1 MATVASPTTAPSAT
15 GRPNSVAS
23 DSSNNPPLSAT
34 SMSRTTTSPL
44 PHDASK
50 LPQDFIDHLCLI
62 TKSLIDTKPLPAL
75 RQTPYGHFVQPR
87 SSNNTNQSSAGGGL
101 ASNFTT
107 LKSPL
112 SKRSSNNNKPTAA
125 SVVSHSL
132 PLSPALTPD
141 ADEASTATTSP
152 STSATTPASS
162 DAVSPMPAAP
172 DGPGTGTTEMDQV
185 PSDYLSVDP
194 SHRSAGDDA
203 QTPRV
208 PVNTQDV
215 SSSSSFPASS
225 SSSIPILPTHDHH
238 HHHHDRSISLDLV
251 TAEAEAEFE
260 EDDDDENTVSLPLP
274 KFHFERGDDRTQLIE
289 RNIGILVERL
299 WYAEDQLATLYVERE
314 TALLNGA
321 DVVEA
326 VRRASTVPNS
336 RTGSSAGKV
345 GGASGG
351 GAGGGTTA
359 TTTGK
364 RGFTY
369 TFPYPLSHVP
379 PQSSSYPLSYP
390 LGVGADGGP
399 VLLAAPRRSGGSV
412 YAGSSAGSS
421 VGGTHQQGVN
431 SSGVGGVEMGTGD
444 LHASSSSSSSSSSSG
459 GVEDGGGGLVPS
471 TSAAHHHPSALEQ
484 HLNSGAVALAAA
496 SSIRGGGGGD
506 DFDEDE
512 VSSAH
517 AALGAFE
524 RYSTDESGL
533 SAQEELRLLKA
544 QVQDIARV
552 CKAVAFGDLSQH
564 ITVPVQGPVMVELKD
579 IINQMVD
586 RLSNFAAEVTRV
598 SLEVGTEG
606 KLGGQVEVEGVEGR
620 WKELKD
626 VVNRLAENLTNQ
638 VRGVALVTKAVA
650 RGDLSKKIDVQA
662 DGEILELKLTINVM
676 VDQLRHFANEVTRVS
691 REVGSKGQLGGQ
703 AHVPGVQGVWKEL
716 TDNVNRM
723 CSNLTEQVRSIGMV
737 TTAVAK
743 GDLTKTIDIDVE
755 GEMAQLK
762 DTVNSM
768 VGQLRIFA
776 SEVVRM
782 SVEVGTYGKLG
793 GQAHVPNVE
802 GTWKDLTE
810 NVNKMADNLTS
821 QVREIARVTKC
832 VAEGVLT
839 EFITVDVKGEILDLK
854 LTVNNMVRQLKTLSD
869 EIIRVSVEVG
879 TEGRLGGQANVE
891 DVKGQWQVLTE
902 RVNMMASNL
911 TTQVRSIAT
920 VTTAVARG
928 DLSKTINV
936 EVRGEFLD
944 LKLTVNN
951 MVESLR
957 TFSTEVTRVAKEVGT
972 EGKLGG
978 RATVL
983 GVGGTWKDL
992 TDSVNTMAA
1001 NLTLQVR
1008 SIAHATT
1015 AVARGDLTQKVTIS
1029 VSGEILDLVNTI
1041 NNMIDQLSF
1050 FASEVTRVAREVG
1063 IEGKLGVQAQKKDIK
1078 GKWAEITDNVNVM
1091 ANNLTSQVRAFA
1103 QITAAATDG
1112 DFTRFVTV
1120 EASGEMDSLKTK
1132 INQMVYSL
1140 RESIQKNT
1148 AAREA
1153 AELAN
1158 RSKSEFLAN
1167 MSHEIRT
1174 PMNGIIGMTALTLE
1188 TELSR
1193 SQRENLVT
1201 VSTLAGNLLAIID
1214 DILDISK
1221 IEAGRM
1227 NVEEIPFSLR
1237 GIVFSVLKTLSV
1249 RATQK
1254 KLNLMYEVHP
1264 DCPDPLIGDA
1274 LRLKQI
1280 ITNLIGNAVKF
1291 TEAGGRVALKCSLAK
1306 MESPGE
1312 ALLEFCASDS
1322 GIGIKQDK
1330 LDVIFDTFCQADG
1343 STTRKYG
1350 GTGLGLSISRRLVNL
1365 MGGDLWVRSHYGRG
1379 SDFFFTMLVKLD
1391 NLGKDQVHE
1400 KMRPYQGRNI
1410 FYLDTLHDQTGVQ
1423 TMLEELGLKSFT
1435 VHSVQ
1440 EASERKKGMPR
1451 IDAIVA
1457 DSLSVIEDLRTVEHL
1472 RYIPINLVSPT
1483 TLMLNLTYCLDH
1495 GISSY
1500 INTPTT
1506 LADLYYALLPSL
1518 ESSAAAPTEGNHE
1531 VTYDIL
1537 LAEDNV
1543 VNQKLARKILE
1554 NQGHKVDIVD
1564 NGELAVMAVKKR
1576 QYDVVLMDVSMPVMG
1591 GIEATMAIRRF
1602 EASLGDERVPIVAL
1616 TAHAMLGDKEKCL
1629 KAGMS
1634 AYVSK
1639 PIRRV
1644 ELISTLHSLLANK
1657 KGRGSN

>member
-1 MATVASPTTAPSAT
+1 MASAAYNSTGGLSRASRSTSTV
-15 GRPNSVAS
+15 
-23 DSSNNPPLSAT
+23 
-34 SMSRTTTSPL
+34 L
-44 PHDASK
+44 PEADQWPK
-50 LPQDFIDHLCLI
+50 DFIDHLLLLTQAI
-62 TKSLIDTKPLPAL
+62 VDAK
-75 RQTPYGHFVQPR
+75 QPTVVPQQQFQSQSSFANNGTTNNNGQASH
-87 SSNNTNQSSAGGGL
+87 SSNGGALNNTKENG
-101 ASNFTT
+101 
-107 LKSPL
+107 
-112 SKRSSNNNKPTAA
+112 
-125 SVVSHSL
+125 HSL
-132 PLSPALTPD
+132 L
-141 ADEASTATTSP
+141 
-152 STSATTPASS
+152 
-162 DAVSPMPAAP
+162 
-172 DGPGTGTTEMDQV
+172 
-185 PSDYLSVDP
+185 
-194 SHRSAGDDA
+194 
-203 QTPRV
+203 
-208 PVNTQDV
+208 N
-215 SSSSSFPASS
+215 
-225 SSSIPILPTHDHH
+225 
-238 HHHHDRSISLDLV
+238 
-251 TAEAEAEFE
+251 
-260 EDDDDENTVSLPLP
+260 LPLP
-274 KFHFERGDDRTQLIE
+274 RFHFEKGDKRAEQIE
-289 RNIGILVERL
+289 ANIGKLVERL
-299 WYAEDQLATLYVERE
+299 WSAEDQLALVKQQT
-314 TALLNGA
+314 
-321 DVVEA
+321 
-326 VRRASTVPNS
+326 S
-336 RTGSSAGKV
+336 RTDKR
-345 GGASGG
+345 
-351 GAGGGTTA
+351 A
-359 TTTGK
+359 TL
-364 RGFTY
+364 
-369 TFPYPLSHVP
+369 PYPVSQAH

-390 LGVGADGGP
+390 LGFDSSGP
-399 VLLAAPRRSGGSV
+399 VLLTPATPDEGEATETP
-412 YAGSSAGSS
+412 
-421 VGGTHQQGVN
+421 
-431 SSGVGGVEMGTGD
+431 E
-444 LHASSSSSSSSSSSG
+444 
-459 GVEDGGGGLVPS
+459 
-471 TSAAHHHPSALEQ
+471 
-484 HLNSGAVALAAA
+484 GAM
-496 SSIRGGGGGD
+496 
-506 DFDEDE
+506 
-512 VSSAH
+512 
-517 AALGAFE
+517 GAFE
-524 RYSTDESGL
+524 RYSDESGL

-564 ITVPVQGPVMVELKD
+564 ITVPVQGHVMVELKD

-586 RLSNFAAEVTRV
+586 RLSTFAAEVTRV
-598 SLEVGTEG
+598 SLEVGTQG

-662 DGEILELKLTINVM
+662 DGEILELKVTINVM
-676 VDQLRHFANEVTRVS
+676 VDQLKQFANEVTRVS
-691 REVGSKGQLGGQ
+691 REVGSQGQLGGQ
-703 AHVPGVQGVWKEL
+703 ADVPGVQGVWEEL
-716 TDNVNRM
+716 TINVNRM

-743 GDLTKTIDIDVE
+743 GDLTKTIDIEAE

-782 SVEVGTYGKLG
+782 SMEVGTHGKLG
-793 GQAHVPNVE
+793 GQAVVPNVK
-802 GTWKDLTE
+802 GTWKNLTD

-854 LTVNNMVRQLKTLSD
+854 MTVNNMVRQLKTLSD

-879 TEGRLGGQANVE
+879 TEGRLGGQANVAG
-891 DVKGQWQVLTE
+891 VKGQWQVLTE

-978 RATVL
+978 RANVL

-1008 SIAHATT
+1008 TIAYATT
-1015 AVARGDLTQKVTIS
+1015 AVARGDLTQKVTIH
-1029 VSGEILDLVNTI
+1029 VSGEMLDLVNTI

-1063 IEGKLGVQAQKKDIK
+1063 TEGKLGVQAQKKDVEGIW
-1078 GKWAEITDNVNVM
+1078 GEITDNVNIM

-1140 RESIQKNT
+1140 RDSIQKNT

-1254 KLNLMYEVHP
+1254 RLNLLYEVAP
-1264 DCPDPLIGDA
+1264 DCPDPLVGDA

-1280 ITNLIGNAVKF
+1280 ITNLIGNAIKF
-1291 TEAGGRVALKCSLAK
+1291 TEAGGRVTLKCALKSMA
-1306 MESPGE
+1306 SPSQ
-1312 ALLEFCASDS
+1312 AMLEFCASDS

-1365 MGGDLWVRSHYGRG
+1365 MGGDLWVRSRYGEG

-1391 NLGKDQVHE
+1391 DGFDTVQVRE
-1400 KMRPYQGRNI
+1400 KMRPYQGRTV
-1410 FYLDTLHDQTGVQ
+1410 FYLDTLHDQTGIRDK
-1423 TMLEELGLKSFT
+1423 LEELGLRVT
-1435 VHSVQ
+1435 AVHSIE
-1440 EASERKKGMPR
+1440 EASAQRRRIGR

-1457 DSLSVIEDLRTVEHL
+1457 DSLSIVEDIRSLDHL

-1483 TLMLNLTYCLDH
+1483 PLVLNLTQCLDY

-1500 INTPTT
+1500 INTPTE
-1506 LADLYYALLPSL
+1506 LCDLYYALLPSL
-1518 ESSAAAPTEGNHE
+1518 ESSASVPTEGQNE
-1531 VTYDIL
+1531 IVYDIL
-1537 LAEDNV
+1537 LAEDNL
-1543 VNQKLARKILE
+1543 VNQKLARKILT
-1554 NQGHKVDIVD
+1554 NQGHRVEVVD
-1564 NGELAVMAVKKR
+1564 NGELALQKVR
-1576 QYDVVLMDVSMPVMG
+1576 ERNYDVVLMDVSMPVMG
-1591 GIEATMAIRRF
+1591 GIEATRLIREF
-1602 EASLGDERVPIVAL
+1602 EKELSAQQGSIQRVPIIAL
-1616 TAHAMLGDKEKCL
+1616 TAHAMLGDRERCIA
-1629 KAGMS
+1629 AGMDG
-1634 AYVSK
+1634 YCSK
-1639 PIRRV
+1639 PLKSRD
-1644 ELISTLHSLLANK
+1644 LLSTMRQVVQEAQAKRLPEN
-1657 KGRGSN
+1657 

>member
-1 MATVASPTTAPSAT
+1 MDASIPST
-15 GRPNSVAS
+15 LSRP
-23 DSSNNPPLSAT
+23 
-34 SMSRTTTSPL
+34 TTSPL
-44 PHDASK
+44 PDSED
-50 LPQDFIDHLCLI
+50 LPRNFLDHLLVI
-62 TKSLIDTKPLPAL
+62 TNSIVHTSRPSSHRRTGAVAPTGHA
-75 RQTPYGHFVQPR
+75 YGIPIPGSR
-87 SSNNTNQSSAGGGL
+87 STS
-101 ASNFTT
+101 
-107 LKSPL
+107 
-112 SKRSSNNNKPTAA
+112 
-125 SVVSHSL
+125 SHSAATDPESVNGSDAA
-132 PLSPALTPD
+132 PLENAAEDDKDDSRTP
-141 ADEASTATTSP
+141 TS
-152 STSATTPASS
+152 SATTNPSPSRSS
-162 DAVSPMPAAP
+162 
-172 DGPGTGTTEMDQV
+172 
-185 PSDYLSVDP
+185 
-194 SHRSAGDDA
+194 
-203 QTPRV
+203 
-208 PVNTQDV
+208 
-215 SSSSSFPASS
+215 
-225 SSSIPILPTHDHH
+225 
-238 HHHHDRSISLDLV
+238 
-251 TAEAEAEFE
+251 
-260 EDDDDENTVSLPLP
+260 VSLPLP
-274 KFHFERGDDRTQLIE
+274 RYHFDGGDSRTETIEANIGYLIE
-289 RNIGILVERL
+289 RMFK
-299 WYAEDQLATLYVERE
+299 AEDQLAAINAQQAQAKNDKPKSPVSPSLTDSS
-314 TALLNGA
+314 G
-321 DVVEA
+321 
-326 VRRASTVPNS
+326 RR
-336 RTGSSAGKV
+336 SSFAN
-345 GGASGG
+345 
-351 GAGGGTTA
+351 
-359 TTTGK
+359 
-364 RGFTY
+364 
-369 TFPYPLSHVP
+369 FPYPLSHAH
-379 PQSSSYPLSYP
+379 PQSSTYPLSYP
-390 LGVGADGGP
+390 LGMGRDGP
-399 VLLAAPRRSGGSV
+399 VLLTSGDPT
-412 YAGSSAGSS
+412 ADPESA
-421 VGGTHQQGVN
+421 V
-431 SSGVGGVEMGTGD
+431 
-444 LHASSSSSSSSSSSG
+444 
-459 GVEDGGGGLVPS
+459 
-471 TSAAHHHPSALEQ
+471 
-484 HLNSGAVALAAA
+484 
-496 SSIRGGGGGD
+496 
-506 DFDEDE
+506 
-512 VSSAH
+512 
-517 AALGAFE
+517 GAFE
-524 RYSTDESGL
+524 RYSDESGL

-564 ITVPVQGPVMVELKD
+564 ITVPVQGHVMVELKD

-586 RLSNFAAEVTRV
+586 RLSNFATEVTRV

-620 WKELKD
+620 WRELKD
-626 VVNRLAENLTNQ
+626 VVNRLAANLTTQ

-650 RGDLSKKIDVQA
+650 RGDLSQKIDVEA
-662 DGEILELKLTINVM
+662 NGEILELKVTINVM
-676 VDQLRHFANEVTRVS
+676 VEQLRRFANEVTRVS
-691 REVGSKGQLGGQ
+691 REVGSAGQLGGQ
-703 AHVPGVQGVWKEL
+703 AQVPGVEGVWKEL
-716 TDNVNRM
+716 TVNVNRM
-723 CSNLTEQVRSIGMV
+723 CSNLTEQVRSIGIV

-743 GDLTKTIDIDVE
+743 GDLTKTIDIEAE

-782 SVEVGTYGKLG
+782 SMEVGTYGKLG

-839 EFITVDVKGEILDLK
+839 EFINVDVKGEILELK

-879 TEGRLGGQANVE
+879 TNGRLGGQANVQ
-891 DVKGQWQVLTE
+891 DVKGQWAELTQT
-902 RVNMMASNL
+902 VNMMASNL

-920 VTTAVARG
+920 VTTAVAKG

-936 EVRGEFLD
+936 EVSGEFQD
-944 LKLTVNN
+944 LKQTVNN

-1001 NLTLQVR
+1001 NLTMQVR
-1008 SIAHATT
+1008 TIAHATT

-1029 VSGEILDLVNTI
+1029 VSGEILDLVDTI

-1063 IEGKLGVQAQKKDIK
+1063 TEGKLGVQAQKKDIR
-1078 GKWAEITDNVNVM
+1078 GKWAEITDNVNIM

-1112 DFTRFVTV
+1112 DFSRFVTV

-1140 RESIQKNT
+1140 RDSIQKNT

-1237 GIVFSVLKTLSV
+1237 NIVFSVLKTLSV

-1254 KLNLMYEVHP
+1254 KLNLMYEVAP
-1264 DCPDPLIGDA
+1264 DCPDPLVGDA

-1291 TEAGGRVALKCSLAK
+1291 TEAGGRVALKCTLAK
-1306 MESPGE
+1306 QISATE
-1312 ALLEFCASDS
+1312 AMLEFCASDS

-1365 MGGDLWVRSHYGRG
+1365 MGGDLWVRSNYGHG
-1379 SDFFFTMLVKLD
+1379 SDFFFTMVVKLD
-1391 NLGKDQVHE
+1391 TVSPEQILE
-1400 KMRPYQGRNI
+1400 KMRPFAGRNI
-1410 FYLDTLHDQTGVQ
+1410 FYLDTLHDTTGVAD
-1423 TMLEELGLKSFT
+1423 MLVQLGLKPYVF
-1435 VHSVQ
+1435 HSIE
-1440 EASERKKGMPR
+1440 EAAKHTNSISR
-1451 IDAIVA
+1451 IDAIIA
-1457 DSLSVIEDLRTVEHL
+1457 DSLNVVEELRMVEHL
-1472 RYIPINLVSPT
+1472 RYIPINLVSRSMLT
-1483 TLMLNLTYCLDH
+1483 LNLTYCLDH
-1495 GISSY
+1495 GIASY
-1500 INTPTT
+1500 INTPAK
-1506 LADLYYALLPSL
+1506 LADLGYAMFASL
-1518 ESSAAAPTEGNHE
+1518 ESSAADPSEGNASE
-1531 VTYDIL
+1531 VYDIL
-1537 LAEDNV
+1537 LCEDNK
-1543 VNQKLARKILE
+1543 VNIVIARRMLE
-1554 NQGHKVDIVD
+1554 REGHKVQTVSDGQQAVD
-1564 NGELAVMAVKKR
+1564 AVKGGR
-1576 QYDVVLMDVSMPVMG
+1576 FDVVLMDVSMPVMS
-1591 GIEATMAIRRF
+1591 GIEATQSIRAYEEAIQRPRT
-1602 EASLGDERVPIVAL
+1602 PIIAL
-1616 TAHAMLGDKEKCL
+1616 TAHAMKGDKERCL
-1629 KAGMS
+1629 ASGMDDYCSKPLRKLDLLTAIRQVTINKRKERDQMS
-1634 AYVSK
+1634 AQGRYKALGAPPQSS
-1639 PIRRV
+1639 
-1644 ELISTLHSLLANK
+1644 STTASLLAAAAAAAAAASSSSQSSSTSISPSTSRRGTSDSTNK
-1657 KGRGSN
+1657 IEEVNGNDERQT

>member
-1 MATVASPTTAPSAT
+1 M
-15 GRPNSVAS
+15 
-23 DSSNNPPLSAT
+23 DSLTEAAN
-34 SMSRTTTSPL
+34 
-44 PHDASK
+44 
-50 LPQDFIDHLCLI
+50 
-62 TKSLIDTKPLPAL
+62 
-75 RQTPYGHFVQPR
+75 VQ
-87 SSNNTNQSSAGGGL
+87 
-101 ASNFTT
+101 
-107 LKSPL
+107 
-112 SKRSSNNNKPTAA
+112 
-125 SVVSHSL
+125 
-132 PLSPALTPD
+132 
-141 ADEASTATTSP
+141 
-152 STSATTPASS
+152 
-162 DAVSPMPAAP
+162 
-172 DGPGTGTTEMDQV
+172 
-185 PSDYLSVDP
+185 
-194 SHRSAGDDA
+194 
-203 QTPRV
+203 
-208 PVNTQDV
+208 
-215 SSSSSFPASS
+215 
-225 SSSIPILPTHDHH
+225 
-238 HHHHDRSISLDLV
+238 
-251 TAEAEAEFE
+251 
-260 EDDDDENTVSLPLP
+260 
-274 KFHFERGDDRTQLIE
+274 
-289 RNIGILVERL
+289 
-299 WYAEDQLATLYVERE
+299 
-314 TALLNGA
+314 
-321 DVVEA
+321 
-326 VRRASTVPNS
+326 
-336 RTGSSAGKV
+336 
-345 GGASGG
+345 
-351 GAGGGTTA
+351 
-359 TTTGK
+359 
-364 RGFTY
+364 
-369 TFPYPLSHVP
+369 
-379 PQSSSYPLSYP
+379 
-390 LGVGADGGP
+390 
-399 VLLAAPRRSGGSV
+399 
-412 YAGSSAGSS
+412 
-421 VGGTHQQGVN
+421 
-431 SSGVGGVEMGTGD
+431 
-444 LHASSSSSSSSSSSG
+444 
-459 GVEDGGGGLVPS
+459 
-471 TSAAHHHPSALEQ
+471 
-484 HLNSGAVALAAA
+484 
-496 SSIRGGGGGD
+496 
-506 DFDEDE
+506 
-512 VSSAH
+512 
-517 AALGAFE
+517 
-524 RYSTDESGL
+524 
-533 SAQEELRLLKA
+533 
-544 QVQDIARV
+544 
-552 CKAVAFGDLSQH
+552 
-564 ITVPVQGPVMVELKD
+564 
-579 IINQMVD
+579 
-586 RLSNFAAEVTRV
+586 
-598 SLEVGTEG
+598 
-606 KLGGQVEVEGVEGR
+606 
-620 WKELKD
+620 
-626 VVNRLAENLTNQ
+626 
-638 VRGVALVTKAVA
+638 
-650 RGDLSKKIDVQA
+650 
-662 DGEILELKLTINVM
+662 
-676 VDQLRHFANEVTRVS
+676 
-691 REVGSKGQLGGQ
+691 
-703 AHVPGVQGVWKEL
+703 
-716 TDNVNRM
+716 VNRM

-743 GDLTKTIDIDVE
+743 GDLTKTIDIDAE

-782 SVEVGTYGKLG
+782 SMEVGTHGKLG
-793 GQAHVPNVE
+793 GQAVVPNVK
-802 GTWKDLTE
+802 GTWKNLTE

-854 LTVNNMVRQLKTLSD
+854 MTVNNMVRQLKTLSD

-879 TEGRLGGQANVE
+879 TEGRLGGQANVD

-1008 SIAHATT
+1008 TIAHATT
-1015 AVARGDLTQKVTIS
+1015 AVARGDLTQKVTIL
-1029 VSGEILDLVNTI
+1029 VSGEMLDLVNTI

-1063 IEGKLGVQAQKKDIK
+1063 TEGKLGVQAQKKDIE
-1078 GKWAEITDNVNVM
+1078 GKWGEITDNVNIM

-1140 RESIQKNT
+1140 RDSIQKNT
-1148 AAREA
+1148 LAREA

-1249 RATQK
+1249 RAAQK
-1254 KLNLMYEVHP
+1254 RLNLLYEVAP

-1291 TEAGGRVALKCSLAK
+1291 TEAGGRVALKCTLSK
-1306 MESPGE
+1306 MVSPSQ

-1365 MGGDLWVRSHYGRG
+1365 MGGDLWVRSHYGEG

-1391 NLGKDQVHE
+1391 EGFDSFQVRE
-1400 KMRPYQGRNI
+1400 KMRPYLGRTV
-1410 FYLDTLHDQTGVQ
+1410 FYLDTLHDKTGIRSQ
-1423 TMLEELGLKSFT
+1423 LEELGLRVT
-1435 VHSVQ
+1435 LVHSIE
-1440 EASERKKGMPR
+1440 EASQQRRKQGR
-1451 IDAIVA
+1451 IDAIVT
-1457 DSLSVIEDLRTVEHL
+1457 DCLTIVEDIRSLDHL

-1483 TLMLNLTYCLDH
+1483 QLVLNLTQCLDF

-1500 INTPTT
+1500 INTPTI
-1506 LADLYYALLPSL
+1506 LSDLYYALLPSL
-1518 ESSAAAPTEGNHE
+1518 ESSASVPTEGQNE
-1531 VTYDIL
+1531 IVYDIL
-1537 LAEDNV
+1537 LAEDNL
-1543 VNQKLARKILE
+1543 VNQKLAKKILT
-1554 NQGHKVDIVD
+1554 NQGHRVEVVD
-1564 NGELAVMAVKKR
+1564 NGELALEKVR
-1576 QYDVVLMDVSMPVMG
+1576 DRSYDVVLMDVSMPVMG
-1591 GIEATMAIRRF
+1591 GIEATRLIREF
-1602 EASLGDERVPIVAL
+1602 EKELSSQGTALRVPIIAL
-1616 TAHAMLGDKEKCL
+1616 TAHAMLGDKERCIA
-1629 KAGMS
+1629 AGMDG
-1634 AYVSK
+1634 YCSK
-1639 PIRRV
+1639 PLKSRDLLSTMRQVIQDCLAKRETV
-1644 ELISTLHSLLANK
+1644 E
-1657 KGRGSN
+1657 

>member
-1 MATVASPTTAPSAT
+1 
-15 GRPNSVAS
+15 
-23 DSSNNPPLSAT
+23 
-34 SMSRTTTSPL
+34 MSRTTSSPL
-44 PHDASK
+44 PDIGD
-50 LPQDFIDHLCLI
+50 LPSNFVDHLLLI
-62 TKSLIDTKPLPAL
+62 TQSLVNSKPP
-75 RQTPYGHFVQPR
+75 P
-87 SSNNTNQSSAGGGL
+87 
-101 ASNFTT
+101 
-107 LKSPL
+107 
-112 SKRSSNNNKPTAA
+112 
-125 SVVSHSL
+125 SVVW
-132 PLSPALTPD
+132 
-141 ADEASTATTSP
+141 
-152 STSATTPASS
+152 
-162 DAVSPMPAAP
+162 
-172 DGPGTGTTEMDQV
+172 
-185 PSDYLSVDP
+185 
-194 SHRSAGDDA
+194 
-203 QTPRV
+203 
-208 PVNTQDV
+208 QDV
-215 SSSSSFPASS
+215 DGGSWKQNRRQRTESTNAEHATSSVISEP
-225 SSSIPILPTHDHH
+225 IPENGT
-238 HHHHDRSISLDLV
+238 LDEDGGTV
-251 TAEAEAEFE
+251 T
-260 EDDDDENTVSLPLP
+260 LPLP
-274 KFHFERGDDRTQLIE
+274 RFHYDGGDEKTQKIE
-289 RNIGILVERL
+289 ANIGRLVERL
-299 WYAEDQLATLYVERE
+299 WRAEDELERIHQQQSKERRSSTLD
-314 TALLNGA
+314 NG
-321 DVVEA
+321 DSEA
-326 VRRASTVPNS
+326 PLSP
-336 RTGSSAGKV
+336 TGSDTMSFSRSK
-345 GGASGG
+345 
-351 GAGGGTTA
+351 
-359 TTTGK
+359 
-364 RGFTY
+364 
-369 TFPYPLSHVP
+369 FPYPLSHAH
-379 PQSSSYPLSYP
+379 PQSSTYPLSYP
-390 LGVGADGGP
+390 LGMGRDGP
-399 VLLAAPRRSGGSV
+399 VLLTPAGGSGA
-412 YAGSSAGSS
+412 AGGASAGA
-421 VGGTHQQGVN
+421 
-431 SSGVGGVEMGTGD
+431 E
-444 LHASSSSSSSSSSSG
+444 
-459 GVEDGGGGLVPS
+459 
-471 TSAAHHHPSALEQ
+471 
-484 HLNSGAVALAAA
+484 GAV
-496 SSIRGGGGGD
+496 
-506 DFDEDE
+506 
-512 VSSAH
+512 
-517 AALGAFE
+517 GAFE
-524 RYSTDESGL
+524 RYDDESGL
-533 SAQEELRLLKA
+533 SAQDELNLLKA

-564 ITVPVQGPVMVELKD
+564 ITVPVQGHVMVELKD

-586 RLSNFAAEVTRV
+586 RLSTFAAEVTRV
-598 SLEVGTEG
+598 SLEVGTQG

-650 RGDLSKKIDVQA
+650 RGDLSKKIEVQA
-662 DGEILELKLTINVM
+662 DGEILELKVTINVM
-676 VDQLRHFANEVTRVS
+676 VDQLRHFADEVTRVS

-703 AHVPGVQGVWKEL
+703 ASVPGVQGVWEEL
-716 TDNVNRM
+716 TINVNRM
-723 CSNLTEQVRSIGMV
+723 CANLTEQVRSIGMV

-743 GDLTKTIDIDVE
+743 GDLTKTIDIDAE

-782 SVEVGTYGKLG
+782 SMEVGTHGKLG

-802 GTWKDLTE
+802 GTWKNLTD

-839 EFITVDVKGEILDLK
+839 EFINVDVKGEILDLK

-879 TEGRLGGQANVE
+879 TEGRLGGQANVD

-920 VTTAVARG
+920 VTTAVAEG

-936 EVRGEFLD
+936 EVRGEFLG

-972 EGKLGG
+972 EGRLGG
-978 RATVL
+978 RAEVL

-1008 SIAHATT
+1008 AIAHATT
-1015 AVARGDLTQKVTIS
+1015 AVAHGDLTQKVTIS
-1029 VSGEILDLVNTI
+1029 VSGEILDLVKTI

-1063 IEGKLGVQAQKKDIK
+1063 TEGKLGVQAQKKDIK
-1078 GKWAEITDNVNVM
+1078 GKWGEITDNVNIM

-1140 RESIQKNT
+1140 RDSIQKNT

-1254 KLNLMYEVHP
+1254 KLNLLYEVAP

-1291 TEAGGRVALKCSLAK
+1291 TEAGGRVALKCTLAK
-1306 MESPGE
+1306 QVSPTQ
-1312 ALLEFCASDS
+1312 ALLQFCASDS

-1365 MGGDLWVRSHYGRG
+1365 MGGDLWVRSNYGHG

-1391 NLGKDQVHE
+1391 SISSHQVRD
-1400 KMRPYQGRNI
+1400 KMRPYQGRTI
-1410 FYLDTLHDQTGVQ
+1410 FYLDTLNDQTGIRAK
-1423 TMLEELGLKSFT
+1423 LEELGLKVT
-1435 VHSVQ
+1435 RVHSIA
-1440 EASERKKGMPR
+1440 EAGQRRRTQGR

-1457 DSLSVIEDLRTVEHL
+1457 DSLSVVEDIRSLDHL

-1483 TLMLNLTYCLDH
+1483 ELVLSLTQCLDF

-1500 INTPTT
+1500 INTPTS

-1518 ESSAAAPTEGNHE
+1518 ESSASAPTEGTNE
-1531 VTYDIL
+1531 VVYDIL
-1537 LAEDNV
+1537 LAEDNL
-1543 VNQKLARKILE
+1543 VNQKLATKILQ
-1554 NQGHKVDIVD
+1554 NQGHRVEVVD
-1564 NGELAVMAVKKR
+1564 NGELALQR
-1576 QYDVVLMDVSMPVMG
+1576 IRERTYDVVLMDVSMPIMG
-1591 GIEATMAIRRF
+1591 GIEATRLIRQF
-1602 EASLGDERVPIVAL
+1602 EATLEPPASRVPIIAL
-1616 TAHAMLGDKEKCL
+1616 TAHAMLGDKERCIA
-1629 KAGMS
+1629 AGMDG
-1634 AYVSK
+1634 YCSK
-1639 PIRRV
+1639 PLKSRD
-1644 ELISTLHSLLANK
+1644 LLATMRQVIQDCQQK
-1657 KGRGSN
+1657 VDEVA

>member
-1 MATVASPTTAPSAT
+1 M
-15 GRPNSVAS
+15 
-23 DSSNNPPLSAT
+23 
-34 SMSRTTTSPL
+34 
-44 PHDASK
+44 
-50 LPQDFIDHLCLI
+50 
-62 TKSLIDTKPLPAL
+62 
-75 RQTPYGHFVQPR
+75 
-87 SSNNTNQSSAGGGL
+87 
-101 ASNFTT
+101 
-107 LKSPL
+107 
-112 SKRSSNNNKPTAA
+112 AA
-125 SVVSHSL
+125 SVSMPQCPPMCRSSPYAL
-132 PLSPALTPD
+132 P
-141 ADEASTATTSP
+141 
-152 STSATTPASS
+152 
-162 DAVSPMPAAP
+162 
-172 DGPGTGTTEMDQV
+172 V
-185 PSDYLSVDP
+185 PSPNVMATADGCLDYV
-194 SHRSAGDDA
+194 SALLHAVVYASEECSEPKGDEKA
-203 QTPRV
+203 R
-208 PVNTQDV
+208 
-215 SSSSSFPASS
+215 
-225 SSSIPILPTHDHH
+225 
-238 HHHHDRSISLDLV
+238 
-251 TAEAEAEFE
+251 AEARYAVDF
-260 EDDDDENTVSLPLP
+260 PLAP
-274 KFHFERGDDRTQLIE
+274 FPEHERGVKLNLIQTLIQTMAHKLWDMEDHDMEQKTGAHRGSRIAE
-289 RNIGILVERL
+289 RRSL
-299 WYAEDQLATLYVERE
+299 
-314 TALLNGA
+314 
-321 DVVEA
+321 
-326 VRRASTVPNS
+326 
-336 RTGSSAGKV
+336 
-345 GGASGG
+345 
-351 GAGGGTTA
+351 
-359 TTTGK
+359 
-364 RGFTY
+364 
-369 TFPYPLSHVP
+369 PYPLSQAHP
-379 PQSSSYPLSYP
+379 LSSEYPLSFP
-390 LGVGADGGP
+390 MGMENNEP
-399 VLLAAPRRSGGSV
+399 VILSYRKSSRAPR
-412 YAGSSAGSS
+412 
-421 VGGTHQQGVN
+421 N
-431 SSGVGGVEMGTGD
+431 ITGYTFSPP
-444 LHASSSSSSSSSSSG
+444 LHAGMQSFSGFSSNQ
-459 GVEDGGGGLVPS
+459 PS
-471 TSAAHHHPSALEQ
+471 PYPQTSEVDPMEMLERFNEQ
-484 HLNSGAVALAAA
+484 
-496 SSIRGGGGGD
+496 
-506 DFDEDE
+506 
-512 VSSAH
+512 
-517 AALGAFE
+517 
-524 RYSTDESGL
+524 SGL
-533 SAQEELRLLKA
+533 SAEEELHLLKA

-552 CKAVAFGDLSQH
+552 CKAVALGDLTQH
-564 ITVPVQGPVMVELKD
+564 IMVPVQGPVMVELKE

-586 RLSNFAAEVTRV
+586 RLSNFASEVTRV

-606 KLGGQVEVEGVEGR
+606 KLGGQAGVEGVEGT

-662 DGEILELKLTINVM
+662 DGEILELKVTINVM

-691 REVGSKGQLGGQ
+691 REVGSQGRLGGQ
-703 AHVPGVQGVWKEL
+703 AHVPGVKGVWKEL

-723 CSNLTEQVRSIGMV
+723 CLNLTEQVRSIGIV

-743 GDLTKTIDIDVE
+743 GDLTKTIEIEAE

-768 VGQLRIFA
+768 VSQLRVFA

-782 SVEVGTYGKLG
+782 SMEVGTYGRLG

-802 GTWKDLTE
+802 GIWKDLTKS
-810 NVNKMADNLTS
+810 VNKMADNLTS

-839 EFITVDVKGEILDLK
+839 EFITVDVKGEILELK
-854 LTVNNMVRQLKTLSD
+854 NTVNNMVRQLKTLSD

-879 TEGRLGGQANVE
+879 TEGRLGGQANVA

-920 VTTAVARG
+920 VNTAVARG

-957 TFSTEVTRVAKEVGT
+957 TFSTEVTRVATEVGT

-1001 NLTLQVR
+1001 NITLQVR
-1008 SIAHATT
+1008 AIAYATT

-1063 IEGKLGVQAQKKDIK
+1063 TEGKLGVQAQKKDIK
-1078 GKWAEITDNVNVM
+1078 GKWAEITDNVNIM

-1140 RESIQKNT
+1140 RDSIQKNT

-1174 PMNGIIGMTALTLE
+1174 PMNGIIGMTSLTLE

-1193 SQRENLVT
+1193 TQRENMVT
-1201 VSTLAGNLLAIID
+1201 VSTLAENLLAIID

-1249 RATQK
+1249 RAAQK
-1254 KLNLMYEVHP
+1254 KLNLVYEVSR

-1291 TEAGGRVALKCSLAK
+1291 TESGGRVVLRCKLSAYR
-1306 MESPGE
+1306 GNNE

-1330 LDVIFDTFCQADG
+1330 LDMIFDTFCQADG

-1365 MGGDLWVRSHYGRG
+1365 MGGDMWVRSHFGKG
-1379 SDFFFTMLVKLD
+1379 SDFFFTMVVKLD
-1391 NLGKDQVHE
+1391 KFSKDQLAE
-1400 KMRPYQGRNI
+1400 RMRPYIGRNV
-1410 FYLDTLHDQTGVQ
+1410 FFLDTVHDKTGVAH
-1423 TMLEELGLKSFT
+1423 MLTKLGLKPLVF
-1435 VHSVQ
+1435 HSLEDALARPPLFSRV
-1440 EASERKKGMPR
+1440 
-1451 IDAIVA
+1451 DAIVT
-1457 DSLSVIEDLRTVEHL
+1457 DSVALVPQLRANEQL
-1472 RYIPINLVSPT
+1472 RYIPINLVTPEVLS
-1483 TLMLNLTYCLDH
+1483 LNLTFCLDY
-1495 GISSY
+1495 GVSSY
-1500 INTPTT
+1500 INTP
-1506 LADLYYALLPSL
+1506 LSFEDLYYALLPSL
-1518 ESSAAAPTEGNHE
+1518 ESSAATPSEGNND
-1531 VTYDIL
+1531 VNFDIL
-1537 LAEDNV
+1537 LAEDNL
-1543 VNQKLARKILE
+1543 VNQKLACKILQ
-1554 NQGHKVDIVD
+1554 NQGHHVDVVD
-1564 NGELAVMAVKKR
+1564 NGELAVFAVQKQR
-1576 QYDVVLMDVSMPVMG
+1576 YDAILMDVSMPVMG
-1591 GIEATMAIRRF
+1591 GIEATMAIR
-1602 EASLGDERVPIVAL
+1602 EHEQALGLSNIPIIAL
-1616 TAHAMLGDKEKCL
+1616 TAHAMLGDKEICL
-1629 KAGMS
+1629 QAGMN

-1644 ELISTLHSLLANK
+1644 ELVSTLNSQLCQKSEAQEADKLP
-1657 KGRGSN
+1657 

>member
-1 MATVASPTTAPSAT
+1 
-15 GRPNSVAS
+15 
-23 DSSNNPPLSAT
+23 
-34 SMSRTTTSPL
+34 
-44 PHDASK
+44 
-50 LPQDFIDHLCLI
+50 
-62 TKSLIDTKPLPAL
+62 
-75 RQTPYGHFVQPR
+75 
-87 SSNNTNQSSAGGGL
+87 
-101 ASNFTT
+101 
-107 LKSPL
+107 
-112 SKRSSNNNKPTAA
+112 
-125 SVVSHSL
+125 
-132 PLSPALTPD
+132 
-141 ADEASTATTSP
+141 
-152 STSATTPASS
+152 
-162 DAVSPMPAAP
+162 
-172 DGPGTGTTEMDQV
+172 
-185 PSDYLSVDP
+185 
-194 SHRSAGDDA
+194 
-203 QTPRV
+203 
-208 PVNTQDV
+208 
-215 SSSSSFPASS
+215 
-225 SSSIPILPTHDHH
+225 
-238 HHHHDRSISLDLV
+238 
-251 TAEAEAEFE
+251 
-260 EDDDDENTVSLPLP
+260 
-274 KFHFERGDDRTQLIE
+274 
-289 RNIGILVERL
+289 
-299 WYAEDQLATLYVERE
+299 
-314 TALLNGA
+314 
-321 DVVEA
+321 
-326 VRRASTVPNS
+326 
-336 RTGSSAGKV
+336 
-345 GGASGG
+345 
-351 GAGGGTTA
+351 
-359 TTTGK
+359 
-364 RGFTY
+364 
-369 TFPYPLSHVP
+369 
-379 PQSSSYPLSYP
+379 
-390 LGVGADGGP
+390 
-399 VLLAAPRRSGGSV
+399 
-412 YAGSSAGSS
+412 
-421 VGGTHQQGVN
+421 
-431 SSGVGGVEMGTGD
+431 
-444 LHASSSSSSSSSSSG
+444 
-459 GVEDGGGGLVPS
+459 
-471 TSAAHHHPSALEQ
+471 
-484 HLNSGAVALAAA
+484 
-496 SSIRGGGGGD
+496 
-506 DFDEDE
+506 
-512 VSSAH
+512 
-517 AALGAFE
+517 
-524 RYSTDESGL
+524 
-533 SAQEELRLLKA
+533 
-544 QVQDIARV
+544 
-552 CKAVAFGDLSQH
+552 
-564 ITVPVQGPVMVELKD
+564 
-579 IINQMVD
+579 
-586 RLSNFAAEVTRV
+586 
-598 SLEVGTEG
+598 
-606 KLGGQVEVEGVEGR
+606 
-620 WKELKD
+620 
-626 VVNRLAENLTNQ
+626 
-638 VRGVALVTKAVA
+638 AVA

-743 GDLTKTIDIDVE
+743 GDLTKTIDINVE

-1391 NLGKDQVHE
+1391 NIGKDQVHE

-1423 TMLEELGLKSFT
+1423 AMLEELGLKSFT

-1591 GIEATMAIRRF
+1591 GIEATMAIRKF

-1657 KGRGSN
+1657 KGRPGSN